1 MSEWAGLHSKSQMH
15 KNQQNKKKK
24 HEEETKREEKK
35 QPDTVKSKQVLS
47 QTNPYKSRTMM
58 IQHFI

>member
-1 MSEWAGLHSKSQMH
+1 MH

-58 IQHFI
+58 VQHFI